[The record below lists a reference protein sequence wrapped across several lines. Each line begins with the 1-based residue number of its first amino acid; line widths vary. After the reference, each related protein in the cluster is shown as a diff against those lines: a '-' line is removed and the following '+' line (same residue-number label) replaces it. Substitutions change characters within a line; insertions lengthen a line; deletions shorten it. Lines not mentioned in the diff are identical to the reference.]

1 MHGHAAQNARSPR
14 PPPRHRALSAMI
26 TGAQTEPHSTEGW
39 RRRPAH
45 TATHKAQQCTDNK
58 STHPSLL
65 HKGLIQCRGK
75 WLADTRICYS
85 FRGKEDS
92 KNWDNVRT
100 RTQKQ
105 PKWMMRINYL
115 GQRAHMTA
123 AKLFSRLKITF
134 NIYIVSLCFRIQ
146 ATFNHTLINPFILYD
161 LSTLSDSLWEE
172 TGEPRGNPLK
182 HMIEPGS
189 FLLRRDCAN
198 RCNTVLH
205 KKQT

>member
-26 TGAQTEPHSTEGW
+26 TRAQTEPHSTEGW

-45 TATHKAQQCTDNK
+45 TATHKAQQCTDYK

-75 WLADTRICYS
+75 WLADTRICYA
-85 FRGKEDS
+85 FRGKDDS
-92 KNWDNVRT
+92 KNWDNVHT

-134 NIYIVSLCFRIQ
+134 NIYI
-146 ATFNHTLINPFILYD
+146 FI
-161 LSTLSDSLWEE
+161 WF
-172 TGEPRGNPLK
+172 
-182 HMIEPGS
+182 H
-189 FLLRRDCAN
+189 CALEYKPHL
-198 RCNTVLH
+198 TTH
-205 KKQT
+205 